1 MDTVFAVGDQVLLRT
16 KELLDAAD
24 IGKLRPRW
32 DGPFTVL
39 ASPSPNAYTLAL
51 PRKMLCSAT
60 VNVDRLKPFV
70 PRADAPPPPGPVSD
84 AGREGEHEVELL
96 LNRQT
101 VRGVTRYLVRWRGH
115 AAPEDQW
122 LREEELTHCP
132 ALVAEY
138 DAAAPRRRGAIRAA
152 RSISAAP
159 PEPIIPAHAA
169 AFPLAPVGFRLVTA
183 DEVRTGTALIGAR
196 VLYWWPA
203 DGWVPG
209 TVTRVSSTP
218 GFSHVIRYGR
228 ASALGPAVV
237 TSLLDAASHGP
248 QGRWVLLSRGVRR

>member
-1 MDTVFAVGDQVLLRT
+1 M
-16 KELLDAAD
+16 
-24 IGKLRPRW
+24 
-32 DGPFTVL
+32 
-39 ASPSPNAYTLAL
+39 
-51 PRKMLCSAT
+51 
-60 VNVDRLKPFV
+60 
-70 PRADAPPPPGPVSD
+70 
-84 AGREGEHEVELL
+84 ELL